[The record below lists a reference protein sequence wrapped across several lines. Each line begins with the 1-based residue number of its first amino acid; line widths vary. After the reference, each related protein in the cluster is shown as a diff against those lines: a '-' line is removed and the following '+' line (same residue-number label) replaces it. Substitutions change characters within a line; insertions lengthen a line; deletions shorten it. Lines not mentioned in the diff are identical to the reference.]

1 MNVRPLN
8 NSLLCPN
15 CRRLVSRD
23 QERCPYCGLHH
34 PGAPWNP
41 SRLLALFA
49 NQDGLIPMITGA
61 SAVMYLLSLLLNPQG
76 AGFSASPFDF
86 LSPSNRSLLILGATG
101 TVAIDQLHRWWTFIA
116 ATYLHGSLLHI
127 IFNMIALRQ
136 IGPMVINEFGGYRM
150 LVIYTVGGIAG
161 FLLSYVVG
169 IRFTVGASASICALI
184 GAALFYGKSRG
195 GFYGDQIYR
204 QVGGWAI
211 SIGVFGLMVPGINNW
226 AHGGG
231 MAAGALLGYLLG
243 YRDQTREQGLHKALG
258 VGCAVLTAIILIG
271 AAANSLFLVFVG
283 A

>member
-1 MNVRPLN
+1 MSIRPLST
-8 NSLLCPN
+8 SLLCPS

-23 QERCPYCGLHH
+23 QERCPYCGLRH
-34 PGAPWNP
+34 PGSRWNP
-41 SRLLALFA
+41 SRLFALFA
-49 NQDGLIPMITGA
+49 NPEGLIPMITWA
-61 SAVMYLLSLLLNPQG
+61 SVAMYIISLLLNPRG
-76 AGFSASPFDF
+76 AGLSASPFDF

-101 TVAIDQLHRWWTFIA
+101 TVAMDQLQRWWSLIA

-136 IGPMVINEFGGYRM
+136 IGPLVINEFGGYRM

-169 IRFTVGASASICALI
+169 IRFTMGASASICALI
-184 GAALFYGKSRG
+184 GAALYYGKSRG
-195 GFYGDQIYR
+195 GFHGDQIYR

-231 MAAGALLGYLLG
+231 MAGGALLGYLLG
-243 YRDQTREQGLHKALG
+243 YRDLIRERPLHKVLG
-258 VGCAVLTAIILIG
+258 VGCAVLTVIILIG
-271 AAANSLFLVFVG
+271 AAVTSLFLVFVG
-283 A
+283 G